1 MTHLETLADS
11 LKNYLSGSIYVL
23 GGGENLKVTMM
34 DAALKYAEAN
44 IPVIPLHWIC
54 EDGSCSCKTR
64 SDCDSKGKHSLYT
77 GWYNNSTTDVEQI
90 RKWWTNV
97 NVNKNLVL
105 SKVS

>member
-1 MTHLETLADS
+1 
-11 LKNYLSGSIYVL
+11 LSGSIYVL

-64 SDCDSKGKHSLYT
+64 VIVTARES
-77 GWYNNSTTDVEQI
+77 I
-90 RKWWTNV
+90 RYIPAGTIIP
-97 NVNKNLVL
+97 LLML
-105 SKVS
+105 SK